1 MKQIIFLMIV
11 VDLFVASTASAAV
24 SDEEFQKLREQLAS
38 ISQRLDEVAAEN
50 AELRAAHKESADAP
64 GDADR
69 NVETTV
75 AESVPTDAPAAIDN
89 WSERI
94 ALDGDF
100 RYRYERIS
108 PEDSDTRTRNRIRA
122 RANIR
127 ADVADNTEVGFG
139 LATGGE
145 DPVSTNQTL
154 GGGTTSKGV
163 SLNLAYADWEASE
176 GLHLIAG
183 KFKNPLL
190 RVGGQPLTW
199 DGDWTPEGLA
209 LKYEREWFFANAL
222 GNYFES
228 DSRKTNDNFS
238 WGGQIG
244 ASGALGSV
252 KLTGGL
258 GYYSI
263 PSKGETT
270 TFGDPTDPD
279 DFFGNTAVESGGLP
293 CGTTPDTECVYLYDY
308 ELTQVFA
315 EAAFEL
321 GNWPALL
328 FFDYINNSDASDND
342 TGWTL
347 GGKIGQAR
355 DRGQMQFTYFYAD
368 KGADSMLGL
377 VTDSDFGGG
386 GTDSK
391 GHWLQ
396 FNYGVNK
403 SWTIGAQY
411 FINEVDLASG
421 SQSDY
426 NRLMIDM
433 QWKWK

>member
-1 MKQIIFLMIV
+1 MKRILALIIAVNFLAV
-11 VDLFVASTASAAV
+11 PTAYAAV
-24 SDEEFQKLREQLAS
+24 SDEDIQQLREQLAAL
-38 ISQRLDEVAAEN
+38 SQRLDELAAEN
-50 AELRAAHKESADAP
+50 AELRAAQEQVIDVVV
-64 GDADR
+64 ADR
-69 NVETTV
+69 PAQTETW
-75 AESVPTDAPAAIDN
+75 TD
-89 WSERI
+89 RVR
-94 ALDGDF
+94 LDGDF
-100 RYRYERIS
+100 RYRYESIDAEGS
-108 PEDSDTRTRNRIRA
+108 ATRSQSRIRA
-122 RANIR
+122 RVNIR

-154 GGGTTSKGV
+154 GGGGTSKGV
-163 SLNLAYADWEASE
+163 VLNLAYVDWEATD

-183 KFKNPLL
+183 KFKNPLT

-209 LKYEREWFFANAL
+209 LKYRRDWFFANAI

-228 DSRKTNDNFS
+228 DSGKSNDNFS

-244 ASGALGSV
+244 ASGSLGSV
-252 KLTGGL
+252 ELTGGL

-263 PSKGETT
+263 PTQGETT
-270 TFGDPTDPD
+270 TFGDPSDPG
-279 DFFGNTAVESGGLP
+279 DFFGNTAIEPGGLA
-293 CGTTPDTECVYLYDY
+293 CGTTADVECVYAYDY
-308 ELTQVFA
+308 LLTQVFA
-315 EAAFEL
+315 EAKFDIGE
-321 GNWPALL
+321 WPAVV
-328 FFDYINNSDASDND
+328 FMDFVNNSDPSDND

-347 GGKIGQAR
+347 GTTLGQAR
-355 DRGQMQFTYFYAD
+355 DRGQMQFTYYYAD
-368 KGADSMLGL
+368 KEADSMLGL

-421 SQSDY
+421 SKSDY

>member
-1 MKQIIFLMIV
+1 MRRIFSLIIAVSFLAV
-11 VDLFVASTASAAV
+11 PTANAAV
-24 SDEEFQKLREQLAS
+24 SDEDLQQLREQLAAV
-38 ISQRLDEVAAEN
+38 SQRLDELAAEN
-50 AELRAAHKESADAP
+50 AELRAAQEQSATAISD
-64 GDADR
+64 
-69 NVETTV
+69 VETTV
-75 AESVPTDAPAAIDN
+75 TKIQPTDAPATVDG
-89 WSERI
+89 WTDRVK
-94 ALDGDF
+94 LDGDF
-100 RYRYERIS
+100 RYRYERIDL
-108 PEDSDTRTRNRIRA
+108 EGSDTRSRSRIRA
-122 RANIR
+122 RINVKAE
-127 ADVADNTEVGFG
+127 VADNIEVGFG

-154 GGGTTSKGV
+154 GGGGTSKGV
-163 SLNLAYADWEASE
+163 SLNLAYINWEASE

-183 KFKNPLL
+183 KFKNPLS

-209 LKYEREWFFANAL
+209 LKYRRDWFFANAI

-228 DSRKTNDNFS
+228 DSGKSNDNFS

-244 ASGALGSV
+244 ASGSLGSV
-252 KLTGGL
+252 ELTGGL

-263 PSKGETT
+263 PTQGETT
-270 TFGDPTDPD
+270 TFGDPSDPG
-279 DFFGNTAVESGGLP
+279 DFFGNTAIEPGGLA
-293 CGTTPDTECVYLYDY
+293 CGTTADVECVYAYDY
-308 ELTQVFA
+308 LLTQVFA
-315 EAAFEL
+315 EAKFDIGE
-321 GNWPALL
+321 WPAVV
-328 FFDYINNSDASDND
+328 FMDFVNNSDPSDND

-347 GGKIGQAR
+347 GTTLGQAR
-355 DRGQMQFTYFYAD
+355 DRGQMQFTYYYAD
-368 KGADSMLGL
+368 KEADSMLGL

-421 SQSDY
+421 SKSDY